1 MAQVLYD
8 FTAEPGNNELS
19 VREGETITITNQ
31 NVGGGW
37 IEARNSRGEVGLV
50 PEDYVEVSK
59 PQAFTAGGSVPPLD
73 LSFFDNH
80 AAASNTQGQLQ
91 MWCVVDEGVKRH

>member
-1 MAQVLYD
+1 MATKAQVLYD

-31 NVGGGW
+31 
-37 IEARNSRGEVGLV
+37 
-50 PEDYVEVSK
+50 VSK